1 MIRLCTV
8 RLIQIMLFLENH
20 VVGSSIIV
28 GITIFDIE
36 VNLGCGY
43 SLYRMCWRLRLVGQ
57 GQSLLRKQQI
67 LLGNGYNIS

>member
-1 MIRLCTV
+1 MLVWLKNNKGIILMVRLCTV

-28 GITIFDIE
+28 GITIFNNE

-43 SLYRMCWRLRLVGQ
+43 SLDHMC
-57 GQSLLRKQQI
+57 
-67 LLGNGYNIS
+67 